1 MLRPSPLRVKSVDT
15 LTGMPG
21 VSLFECVF
29 PLECIC
35 LIQLLGESA
44 LCYIGGGQQL
54 IKSG

>member
-1 MLRPSPLRVKSVDT
+1 MLRPSSLRVKSVDT